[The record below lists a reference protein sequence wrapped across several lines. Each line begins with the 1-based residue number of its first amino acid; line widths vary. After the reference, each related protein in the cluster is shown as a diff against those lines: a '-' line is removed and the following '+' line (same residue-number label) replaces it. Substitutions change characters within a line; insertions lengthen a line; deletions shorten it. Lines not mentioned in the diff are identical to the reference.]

1 MTQPRITLVT
11 GATRG
16 IGRATALAL
25 AGQGHHIIAT
35 GRTQGAL
42 EELDDAIE
50 SLGATATLVPFDIRD
65 MAQVNQLG
73 LIVAERYGQLDGLFA
88 NAGILGDITPAPHVT
103 PKTWDEVIATNLT
116 ANVNLVRALDP
127 VLRESPSG
135 RAVFVTSGVATSRR
149 AYWSAYA
156 ASKAGLEAFVQ
167 CYAREV
173 EHGSLRVNLLDPG
186 ATATQMRAKAM
197 PGEDPSTLPQPED
210 VAKLAAHMLSPDFT
224 DSAAIVRYRD
234 WAETQS

>member
-42 EELDDAIE
+42 EELDDAVE
-50 SLGATATLVPFDIRD
+50 ALGATATLVPFDIRD

-73 LIVAERYGQLDGLFA
+73 LIVAE
-88 NAGILGDITPAPHVT
+88 
-103 PKTWDEVIATNLT
+103 
-116 ANVNLVRALDP
+116 
-127 VLRESPSG
+127 
-135 RAVFVTSGVATSRR
+135 
-149 AYWSAYA
+149 
-156 ASKAGLEAFVQ
+156 
-167 CYAREV
+167 
-173 EHGSLRVNLLDPG
+173 
-186 ATATQMRAKAM
+186 
-197 PGEDPSTLPQPED
+197 
-210 VAKLAAHMLSPDFT
+210 LAAHMLSPDFT

-234 WAETQS
+234 WAST